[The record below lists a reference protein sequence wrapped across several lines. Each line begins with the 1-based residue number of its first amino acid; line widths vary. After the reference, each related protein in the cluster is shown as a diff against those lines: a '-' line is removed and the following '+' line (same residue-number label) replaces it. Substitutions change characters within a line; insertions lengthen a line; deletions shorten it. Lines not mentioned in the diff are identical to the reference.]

1 MNTYLMVRRDSDL
14 MIVKIYVVPKE
25 LPQEVRFSQVIG
37 KAYEKIH
44 HEYSRQDYSLLIGD
58 AYSPEDFLRSF
69 PDWARGTTTS
79 EVEEWNCAA

>member
-25 LPQEVRFSQVIG
+25 LPQGVRFSQVIG
-37 KAYEKIH
+37 KAFEKIH
-44 HEYSRQDYSLLIGD
+44 HDYSRRDYSLLIGD

-69 PDWARGTTTS
+69 PDWARGATTS
-79 EVEEWNCAA
+79 EVEEWSCAT